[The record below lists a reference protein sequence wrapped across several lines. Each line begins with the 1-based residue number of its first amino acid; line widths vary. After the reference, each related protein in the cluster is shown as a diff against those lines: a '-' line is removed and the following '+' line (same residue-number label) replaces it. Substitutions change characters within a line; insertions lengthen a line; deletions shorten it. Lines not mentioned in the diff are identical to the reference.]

1 MAFEVVAESP
11 ADFQRWREHQLQPAP
26 EPVTDEQKR
35 GMDLVEYRC
44 GLCHEVRGTTA
55 GAVSAPDLTH
65 LMSRRL
71 IASGTLVNGVGTLG
85 GWIEGAEQLKPGT
98 LMPNQN
104 LTAEQ
109 LSDTLAYLETLQ

>member
-1 MAFEVVAESP
+1 
-11 ADFQRWREHQLQPAP
+11 
-26 EPVTDEQKR
+26 
-35 GMDLVEYRC
+35 
-44 GLCHEVRGTTA
+44 
-55 GAVSAPDLTH
+55 
-65 LMSRRL
+65 MSRRL